1 MRHIIAVLMENEA
14 GALSRV
20 VGLFSQRNFNIETLN
35 VAPTEDPTLSRLTV
49 TTSGSD
55 RVIEQIT
62 KQLNKLIEVVKLVDL
77 TDGDHIE
84 REMMLIKLKAAGQH
98 RDEIKRTVDIFRGQI
113 VDVTSSVY
121 TVQLTGDQ
129 GKLDAFINAIGETYV
144 LETVRSGVSGIA
156 RGEKVLSI
164 QSYMCRYMKTQP
176 KGCVFYLQD
185 VMYVAVA
192 WMPKNDVARG
202 KVQIA
207 MLEFH
212 LYPQYWI
219 VYMSQIDSKS
229 ETDVEVDEVTSS
241 VPAKKP
247 AKGVY
252 LLPNSFTTAS
262 LFAGFYAIVAAMNG
276 DFEYAAIATFVSM
289 VLDGLDGRVARMT
302 NTQSDFGAEYD
313 SLADV
318 VAFGV
323 APALVVFTWGVQ
335 TLGKFGWIAAFI
347 YVAGAALRLA
357 RFNVQLEVSDSRY
370 FTGLPSPAAAGV
382 LAGMIWA
389 SQEYGFSGV
398 EYALPAAIL
407 VAVTGILMVSNFCYY
422 SFKDLRFKGRVPFF
436 ALLIV
441 VLVYALIAMEPPAV
455 LWLFFLVFALSGPVG
470 WLFKWKRS

>member
-1 MRHIIAVLMENEA
+1 
-14 GALSRV
+14 
-20 VGLFSQRNFNIETLN
+20 
-35 VAPTEDPTLSRLTV
+35 
-49 TTSGSD
+49 
-55 RVIEQIT
+55 
-62 KQLNKLIEVVKLVDL
+62 
-77 TDGDHIE
+77 
-84 REMMLIKLKAAGQH
+84 
-98 RDEIKRTVDIFRGQI
+98 
-113 VDVTSSVY
+113 
-121 TVQLTGDQ
+121 
-129 GKLDAFINAIGETYV
+129 
-144 LETVRSGVSGIA
+144 
-156 RGEKVLSI
+156 
-164 QSYMCRYMKTQP
+164 
-176 KGCVFYLQD
+176 
-185 VMYVAVA
+185 
-192 WMPKNDVARG
+192 
-202 KVQIA
+202 
-207 MLEFH
+207 
-212 LYPQYWI
+212 
-219 VYMSQIDSKS
+219 MSQIDSKS